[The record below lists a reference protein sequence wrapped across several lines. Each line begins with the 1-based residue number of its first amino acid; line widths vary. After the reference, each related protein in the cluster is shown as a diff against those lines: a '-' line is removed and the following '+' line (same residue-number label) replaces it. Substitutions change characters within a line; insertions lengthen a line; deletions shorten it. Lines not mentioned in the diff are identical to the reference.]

1 MQTSLLRSWLLE
13 RRVYPIQH
21 REVVEIMFWNRKDE
35 PFIDERDFNYPKV
48 LIKTPHKDIEGCIK
62 EVTFFYLDDHDEK
75 FMVRFEREDYVTGKK
90 TGVLFSTSIKEVEAN
105 DWYMKIT
112 HDGQTLYETVT
123 KNTKPNLLEIKLKD
137 TDSVPEVWY
146 RGERVD
152 EMPNGLVDAYIHWH
166 TCEADKPTKLMAILE
181 YVEGTDIDPKRVEVY
196 IDEEGERGSFNLL
209 KDEIDD

>member
-1 MQTSLLRSWLLE
+1 
-13 RRVYPIQH
+13 
-21 REVVEIMFWNRKDE
+21 MFWNRKDE

-123 KNTKPNLLEIKLKD
+123 KNTKPNLLEIKLRD
-137 TDSVPEVWY
+137 TDSVPEVY
-146 RGERVD
+146 YEGERLD
-152 EMPNGLVDAYIHWH
+152 ELPKGLVDISYRWKTDGFTDDDRGANDINIEYYP
-166 TCEADKPTKLMAILE
+166 TLNGKNLDKKIIE
-181 YVEGTDIDPKRVEVY
+181 HKRDV
-196 IDEEGERGSFNLL
+196 
-209 KDEIDD
+209 